1 MSHTVHIVRWQP
13 QYAADFVRLNKEWIE
28 TYFELEPS
36 DLKIFKSPE
45 QSIIAKG
52 GEIFF
57 AVDEQRKVLGCCALV
72 YHPEDGRYEL
82 AKMAVSPQAQGQG
95 IGYQLGMAL
104 LKQAR
109 SQGVKSLF
117 LEANTRLEASIRLY
131 RKLGFLAVPMQH
143 PAYSRCNLYME
154 LDL

>member
-1 MSHTVHIVRWQP
+1 MSRTVHIERWQP
-13 QYAADFVRLNKEWIE
+13 RYAADFVRLNKEWIE

-45 QSIIAKG
+45 QSIIDKG

-57 AVDEQRKVLGCCALV
+57 AVDEQRRVLGCCALV

-82 AKMAVSPQAQGQG
+82 AKMAVSPLAQGQG
-95 IGYQLGMAL
+95 IGYQLGVAL
-104 LKQAR
+104 LNYAR
-109 SQGVKSLF
+109 EQGVKSLF

-131 RKLGFLAVPMQH
+131 HKLGFVPVHMQH
-143 PAYSRCNLYME
+143 PAYSRCNLYMQIA
-154 LDL
+154 L